1 MSDDAVI
8 VYTTKELL
16 EKIDHKLDGITDKL
30 DSKADTSRVESLIAL
45 LDSKF
50 SSEIARVDAILAPLV
65 NPQTGIYSLI
75 DASSRKLDGKTIGSL
90 GAIVVLLA
98 GVLFKKYL
106 GLN

>member
-8 VYTTKELL
+8 VYSTKELL

-30 DSKADTSRVESLIAL
+30 DSKADMSRVESMI
-45 LDSKF
+45 DSLRTNF
-50 SSEIARVDAILAPLV
+50 TSEIARVDAVIAPLV
-65 NPQTGIYSLI
+65 NPQTGVYSLI
-75 DASSRKLDGKTIGSL
+75 DASSRKIDGKTIAALAS
-90 GAIVVLLA
+90 IVLLLA